1 MSLKSWFKQTVD
13 KVFKKEETVKS
24 EESSDKKEE
33 SSLTVK
39 NDLKEDQTNIIQN
52 ERTNTMGKTSENI
65 KERLIS
71 ILIPV
76 VIKLIERELPKLLD
90 KYLSPE
96 KLTALIEKGLAA
108 LKKKIK
114 ETPTEW
120 DDVLTKPFIDL
131 MEEMI
136 GVSADSNLQE
146 AADDIQK
153 EITDK
158 VVEKI
163 VDSIEV

>member
-1 MSLKSWFKQTVD
+1 MSLKSWFKETVD

-24 EESSDKKEE
+24 EETADVNDSS
-33 SSLTVK
+33 SSTVK
-39 NDLKEDQTNIIQN
+39 KDVKEDETNYIQN

-96 KLTALIEKGLAA
+96 KLTSLIEKGLVA

-120 DDVLTKPFIDL
+120 DDVLTKPFINL
-131 MEEMI
+131 VEEMI

-146 AADDIQK
+146 AAQEIQK

-163 VDSIEV
+163 VDSIDV